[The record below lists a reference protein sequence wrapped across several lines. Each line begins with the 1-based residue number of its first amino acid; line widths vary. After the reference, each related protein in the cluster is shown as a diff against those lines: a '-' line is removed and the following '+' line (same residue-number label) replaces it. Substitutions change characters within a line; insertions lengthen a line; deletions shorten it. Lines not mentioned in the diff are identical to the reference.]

1 VSVADGRASAR
12 ARGPGVGLGEHG
24 ASNENFFALRRDVG
38 NEGELVAVELQ
49 NVAQLLLLV
58 ELTVEALADVVRVH
72 VEHRDVG
79 LVVQG
84 ASLVLDQA
92 LAVFVDVAVVLVVG
106 VHHGGD
112 PAVQADQ
119 LQSQGLD
126 RDDLVRVDVNLLL
139 VALLVSEGHRQVEV
153 LPGVGVVLGH
163 KGVLGSTATAAAATT
178 AGQKWGDVCGLGELE
193 GGGSDGQSGKGCK
206 GLHDLMRLLLLIRAE
221 ICADVFP
228 QIKF

>member
-1 VSVADGRASAR
+1 MSVADGRASAR
-12 ARGPGVGLGEHG
+12 ARGPGVSLVEHG
-24 ASNENFFALRRDVG
+24 ASNQNFFALRRDVG

-58 ELTVEALADVVRVH
+58 ELTVEALADVVRVQ

-84 ASLVLDQA
+84 ASLVRDQA

-106 VHHGGD
+106 VHNGGD

-126 RDDLVRVDVNLLL
+126 RDDLVRVDVDLLL
-139 VALLVSEGHRQVEV
+139 VALLVNEGR
-153 LPGVGVVLGH
+153 
-163 KGVLGSTATAAAATT
+163 
-178 AGQKWGDVCGLGELE
+178 
-193 GGGSDGQSGKGCK
+193 
-206 GLHDLMRLLLLIRAE
+206 
-221 ICADVFP
+221 
-228 QIKF
+228 